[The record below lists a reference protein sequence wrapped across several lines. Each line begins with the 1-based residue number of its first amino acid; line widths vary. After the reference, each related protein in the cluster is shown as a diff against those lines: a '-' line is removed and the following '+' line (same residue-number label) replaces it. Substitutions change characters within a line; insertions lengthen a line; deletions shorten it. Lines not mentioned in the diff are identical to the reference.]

1 MLRQHNINSL
11 WMLLSRITTQA
22 LSLVFIGSVARNLGS
37 GIFGQYALLA
47 ATVYIGNVFTTFG
60 TDALL
65 IREIARERRFTPLA
79 STVLWVQISLSVLW
93 CLALSMAGL
102 FSTSSIEFRT

>member
-1 MLRQHNINSL
+1 MPGQHGINSL
-11 WMLLSRITTQA
+11 WILISRVITQA
-22 LSLVFIGSVARNLGS
+22 LSVVFIALVARRLGT
-37 GIFGQYALLA
+37 GVFGQFTLLA

-65 IREIARERRFTPLA
+65 IREIARQEKFAPLA

-93 CLALSMAGL
+93 CLGMAVAGSFAV
-102 FSTSSIEFRT
+102 FSSEF